1 MVAVIALLVA
11 VGVGLWLKFV
21 AGGWD
26 WTLTP
31 RQSSLLFALTAMAVT
46 SGVYTSFMGAAG
58 ILMRR
63 VRGRLFALLSVVIAG
78 VFIPAV
84 IAMNVIM
91 EHDHMGNEWMVIIP
105 TFTQH
110 ANLPL
115 GSPRPLP

>member
-1 MVAVIALLVA
+1 MIPSLVA

-31 RQSSLLFALTAMAVT
+31 RQSSLLFALTSMAVT
-46 SGVYTSFMGAAG
+46 PGLYALFIGAAG
-58 ILMRR
+58 LLVRR

-84 IAMNVIM
+84 LALNVIM
-91 EHDHMGNEWMVIIP
+91 
-105 TFTQH
+105 
-110 ANLPL
+110 
-115 GSPRPLP
+115 